1 MDYAGSS
8 TFGGTTFTPVNSP
21 IISGGIFNIA
31 TKSDGSHWIRATVGA
46 TTKEL
51 LITYN
56 PAGTVFGVLV
66 DGYNKTTKISIEG
79 QYYDFTTNTLVSNPA
94 SAFGF
99 TAFSPAAGASIWT
112 PYSFISLQLGKSF
125 QVQFRY
131 RSTDT
136 YSYMPAGAVVWHD
149 PSRLRNLTLG
159 ITITDTLGSDLAI
172 AAPSTMNY
180 ELVQV
185 NPSYF
190 SFTSP
195 VFSVG
200 VTATSVPVSIERK
213 GSLQGPVSVRLATLL
228 RTPNAN
234 TAPEI
239 ANLRNNGF
247 GVKNADAVESFQTFT
262 WQDGEG
268 GIKTQNF
275 SLTGTA
281 GPATLNRKIYLIPQ
295 SSASYMSNPPFEA
308 LSWIEIHN

>member
-1 MDYAGSS
+1 
-8 TFGGTTFTPVNSP
+8 
-21 IISGGIFNIA
+21 
-31 TKSDGSHWIRATVGA
+31 
-46 TTKEL
+46 
-51 LITYN
+51 
-56 PAGTVFGVLV
+56 
-66 DGYNKTTKISIEG
+66 
-79 QYYDFTTNTLVSNPA
+79 
-94 SAFGF
+94 
-99 TAFSPAAGASIWT
+99 
-112 PYSFISLQLGKSF
+112 
-125 QVQFRY
+125 
-131 RSTDT
+131 
-136 YSYMPAGAVVWHD
+136 
-149 PSRLRNLTLG
+149 
-159 ITITDTLGSDLAI
+159 
-172 AAPSTMNY
+172 
-180 ELVQV
+180 
-185 NPSYF
+185 
-190 SFTSP
+190 
-195 VFSVG
+195 
-200 VTATSVPVSIERK
+200 VSIERK